1 MNEVGFQPRT
11 DSRAMVSKYYT
22 SVNRKRKKKVSI
34 NLWLVCFHVFIGTNL
49 LNYFL
54 GNLEEEKDY
63 LMKLANLKE

>member
-22 SVNRKRKKKVSI
+22 SVTGKKKVSI
-34 NLWLVCFHVFIGTNL
+34 NLWVVCFHVFIGTNL

-54 GNLEEEKDY
+54 GNLEEKDY
-63 LMKLANLKE
+63 LMKLTNLKEWHI